1 MDAGA
6 SSTLL
11 SSSSSYQDIHAHD
24 SSTDDID
31 SLPSTSASSTSIS
44 PSEDDLND
52 AEREWRESLQQL
64 ELILT
69 MVLIPFVGKY
79 FGRKTA
85 YWGQF
90 SALSRLGQVTLRT
103 LVLTIMCRLGKVHG
117 VVVPRSRRDH
127 EQGLVQSRRHRR
139 GRSRAVD
146 IRPYPEDNEPKASR
160 GQRFEYGSNPIDM
173 DALRP
178 QSLRLDERPRA
189 EVQGPDMTCS
199 GPPRGSH
206 VSPK

>member
-1 MDAGA
+1 MLFTGAVLYPPGTVRTVYPVNNHDGQDSSSQLLVSCTAAPRIVIKMDAGA

-11 SSSSSYQDIHAHD
+11 SSSSSYQDVHAHD

-90 SALSRLGQVTLRT
+90 SAPSRLGQVTLRT
-103 LVLTIMCRLGKVHG
+103 LVLTSMARLGKVHG

-146 IRPYPEDNEPKASR
+146 LRTCSEDNEPKACR
-160 GQRFEYGSNPIDM
+160 G
-173 DALRP
+173 
-178 QSLRLDERPRA
+178 
-189 EVQGPDMTCS
+189 
-199 GPPRGSH
+199 
-206 VSPK
+206 